1 MTQRASTRPSAITLA
16 AFAGLLC
23 AGCSSSPSKTS
34 SPSEAGGPS
43 VSSIST
49 GATSGSVAK
58 GAADQ
63 SSAATLTPPLN
74 PGSAVSGGGPAKVRV
89 VNLYAPA
96 DHPQGAVLDG
106 FTEGQLIA
114 ANAPGTGTPTFGSFA
129 YGTVSDYLGVD
140 PSKVGDVAFF
150 VHGQPGQ
157 IASANI
163 DGSVASRYTLIM
175 YANDQGSAS
184 FGAFNE
190 TPTETDVAQN
200 FPGSLS
206 APPDGQ
212 ALIVADG
219 GPLQYIKSRD
229 SYNLGEPGKGCFA
242 LQVPDGPND
251 GQTNIPSG
259 GSLNYVADPGTHQIA
274 YFNSVDSTCSQAP
287 AIGPVAVT
295 LAAGDRTYVVGYG
308 TGPSSLK
315 LMNIPVATFKGD
327 PALVPG
333 PTTSTAAPV
342 SAVDPCSVITTDQAA
357 GALGAPVDGSTPD
370 TGQGTCT
377 FTAGVVTL
385 TIAIQSGM
393 TKAGFDLLTQ
403 SPTAQPIAGIGDQA
417 VLTSN
422 PVSIIVLKGTT
433 MFAVVLDHHTDSG
446 SDDPSVD
453 NPLIEQIAKDAA
465 AAL

>member
-1 MTQRASTRPSAITLA
+1 MTQRRSSRPSAITLTAVA
-16 AFAGLLC
+16 ALLC
-23 AGCSSSPSKTS
+23 AGCNSSASKTASPST
-34 SPSEAGGPS
+34 AGGPS

-49 GATSGSVAK
+49 GGTPNSVTT
-58 GAADQ
+58 GTTDH
-63 SSAATLTPPLN
+63 SSAPALTLPLE
-74 PGSAVSGGGPAKVRV
+74 PGGTVSAGGPAKVRV

-129 YGTVSDYLGVD
+129 YGTVSEYFGVD

-163 DGSVASRYTLIM
+163 DGSAASRYTLIM

-184 FGAFNE
+184 IGAFNE
-190 TPTETDVAQN
+190 TPTATDVAQR

-206 APPDGQ
+206 APPDGK

-219 GPLQYIKSRD
+219 GPLQFIGSRD
-229 SYNLGEPGKGCFA
+229 GYNLGEPGKGCFA

-274 YFNSVDSTCSQAP
+274 YFNSVDSNCSQPP

-295 LAAGDRTYVVGYG
+295 LAARDRTYVVGYG

-315 LMNIPVATFKGD
+315 LMNIPVGTFHGD
-327 PALVPG
+327 PALVPS
-333 PTTSTAAPV
+333 PTTSTAAPA

-385 TIAIQSGM
+385 TIAIQSGI
-393 TKAGFDLLTQ
+393 TNAGFDLVTQ
-403 SPTAQPIAGIGDQA
+403 SPNAQPVAGIGDQA

-433 MFAVVLDHHTDSG
+433 MIAVVLDHHTDSG

-453 NPLIEQIAKDAA
+453 NPLIEQIARDAA
-465 AAL
+465 TVL